1 MLGLNLV
8 LKILFCVNMDT
19 CNLNILRKD
28 TLYFLIINTNK
39 VLGRNILSYS
49 MLLGLL
55 IYVIFTFAN
64 TKLQMKQIVPLITNF
79 INVSSNL
86 HFSKN

>member
-1 MLGLNLV
+1 MLSLNLV

-55 IYVIFTFAN
+55 IYNIHFCQYKTPN
-64 TKLQMKQIVPLITNF
+64 ETDSS
-79 INVSSNL
+79 IN
-86 HFSKN
+86 H